1 MSALTLDPVEIDRVV
16 RDSHPSD
23 SGCERE
29 VWFVGDVV
37 IKRDDAGGETNR
49 DEMYFYENF
58 TGGSFVTKN
67 GDVWEVRLPQTAMVG
82 EYLIMQRV
90 RHPSLEV
97 CWDLDAGKCNFCTM
111 TPVDWGYSHE
121 ETCFGN
127 NIYRGLSRY
136 MDHDWGLYDIHPGNY
151 MYDIYTRTIWVID
164 FAE

>member
-1 MSALTLDPVEIDRVV
+1 MSTLTLDPVEIDRVV

-23 SGCERE
+23 SGCYRE

-37 IKRDDAGGETNR
+37 VKRDDNGGETNG
-49 DEMYFYENF
+49 DEMYFYETF

-90 RHPSLEV
+90 RYPSLES
-97 CWDLDAGKCNFCTM
+97 CWDMGKCNFCTM
-111 TPVDWGYSHE
+111 TPDDWRYLHE

-127 NIYRGLSRY
+127 NLHRGFSQY
-136 MDHDWGLYDIHPGNY
+136 MQIEWGLDDMHTGNF

-164 FAE
+164 FAQ